1 MATTRDVWV
10 KGSAASRQTTQITF
24 SVRRADH
31 RLLRILL
38 GVLVLPLT
46 LLAVLVGG
54 TAPASA
60 VGAVSPSAS
69 TTNGFPT
76 WYQDSAGNRVE
87 QCLDP
92 LDPNCV
98 VLASPTFTPAAPLE
112 FPTNFPDEFFYALAE
127 SDILS
132 TPGCAG
138 TSPGKASVRLA
149 LEGAFINGDP
159 VAADR
164 MVFGRI
170 RVKVTSGLCPLTT
183 YRFQHPFGTT
193 TLTTNAA
200 GAIPANVGTQ
210 DVGCVPTTGVLCN
223 FATATTSPVFG
234 TAAAGGFLRWDPA
247 VAPAAPAGYLGDGAA
262 TLHPVVG
269 GTNGNSFTIQ
279 TAAGAPTGI
288 STSLFTVAGK
298 LAGPLSSTP
307 DPFDFGGV
315 RLGSASGKTVTI
327 TNVDRTPVTIGTAS
341 LSSPEITI
349 TGGSCVNGKVLTRD
363 QSCTYQLRF
372 APTGLAGRRAITL
385 TVPSTGG
392 IRSPQDLHLT
402 GSATNV
408 GDAPALS
415 ASSASLAFGN
425 VRVRTASPVQHL
437 VITNTG
443 LAPLGITD
451 VSFDPVTNPEPDQYR
466 ILSDSCSTGAFVD
479 PGRSCTIDVGFV
491 PFLSG
496 PHATRLLITSNAGTG
511 LDAVAVTGAGT
522 GGLAAVSADKQ
533 GNGFPEWYRDENGI
547 KVEPCLDQSDPNCV
561 VLPDEFFD
569 PAQPVVFPTNFP
581 GEFFYTVSTSDVVA
595 IRDPACSATPGK
607 ALMRSAVEGTFVD
620 AAPADGDQMVFGRIR
635 FSVTGGLC
643 PGTEYIFTSP
653 YGADSY
659 TTDTSGSLK
668 RSAATD
674 DVGCVPAPGA
684 PCVFA
689 DALSSRVLGS
699 FVRWDPAVAPAA
711 PAGYIGDGATLH
723 RITGAPFSPDGIA
736 PANYFEVTRASDG
749 VRVGRTDLFAVSGKL
764 RGPLEADRPTVTFS
778 SVPVGSTS
786 ATETVTYTNTGLAP
800 IGVTEVSLAGF
811 DGDDFAVA
819 GDSCTGT
826 SLDPGATCA
835 VSASFSPTSTG
846 DRSMAL
852 EVRHTGLNSP
862 LRVALTGVG
871 GAQGTAAAISL
882 APRSLDFVPLHV
894 GRTSTYQTVTVSN
907 AGGTAPLTFTAP
919 AELTGP
925 GNASFAIVHDR
936 CDAPVDPGASCEI
949 DVAFTPQ
956 APGSLSASLV
966 VHDNA
971 PGLTHS
977 LALTGRGSDA
987 VPDVSD
993 TADPANGFPQWYQ
1006 DENGVRLE
1014 PCLDTTSGNCIV
1026 LGDATYDPAQALSF
1040 PDNFPGEFFYAV
1052 ADSEPISLPGCAG
1065 TPAGIAF
1072 ARVALE
1078 GSFANGDPTAGDQ
1091 IVFGRVRI
1099 VVTSGLCASTPYT
1112 FDTPY
1117 GSFTFTTNS
1126 DGGFA
1131 RNVGTTDTGCGAAP
1145 CDFAEAVVS
1154 GPAQSFLRW
1163 SPADGVAPPAGY
1175 LGDGASF
1182 HHVVGGTYTRP
1193 GDSSPLDEFVI
1204 SDSAGN
1210 EIASSDR
1217 FLVSAKIAGP
1227 LQGDTAS
1234 IAFGHAPV
1242 GSTTASTTVTVTSAA
1257 QGTTPITG
1265 VTLTGAQAGDFALVG
1280 GTCSGAALALDGS
1293 CTVQVAFAPRA
1304 AGVRTASLRVAA
1316 GGQAVVVPLSG
1327 LGDAVPAP
1335 AIRVTPG
1342 VLSYGTVTSPGSATL
1357 TTTITNIGDAPL
1369 SVLGAA
1375 VSGPAASDYA
1385 AVSACPAQVAPGGTC
1400 TVAVTFTPSA
1410 AGARTA
1416 SLTVA
1421 HNATGGT
1428 TVVSLTGTGAGS
1440 TFTVSPDPVKL
1451 GTVNRNTTK
1460 TATVT
1465 VKNTGTTGFTIT
1477 GAVVTGAQS
1486 AFFTVTGP
1494 GCLNSVLAAGRSCN
1508 LTVSFRPT
1516 AATAY
1521 TGTLVVTGDTT
1532 TLPRTR
1538 SVQVTGTGK

>member
-1 MATTRDVWV
+1 MRVNHVHWAKGRD
-10 KGSAASRQTTQITF
+10 SAAGSTTI
-24 SVRRADH
+24 SVRRADN
-31 RLLRILL
+31 RLLRTVL

-60 VGAVSPSAS
+60 AGLASPSVS
-69 TTNGFPT
+69 TTNGFPL

-87 QCLDP
+87 QCLDT
-92 LDPNCV
+92 LDPNCL
-98 VLASPTFTPAAPLE
+98 VLASASFTPAAPLS

-149 LEGAFINGDP
+149 LEAAFINGAP
-159 VAADR
+159 AAADR

-170 RVKVTSGLCPLTT
+170 RIKVTSGLCPQTT

-200 GAIPANVGTQ
+200 GAIPANVGTV
-210 DVGCVPTTGVLCN
+210 DIGCVPATGVLCN

-269 GTNGNSFTIQ
+269 GTNGNSFTVQ

-288 STSLFTVAGK
+288 TTNLFTVAGK
-298 LAGPLSSTP
+298 LAGPLVSTP

-315 RLGSASGKTVTI
+315 RLGSASGKTVSV
-327 TNVDRTPVTIGTAS
+327 TNVDTAPVTIGTAA

-372 APTGLAGRRAITL
+372 APTGLAGRRAVTL

-392 IRSPQDLHLT
+392 IRSPQVFHLT
-402 GSATNV
+402 GSATNP
-408 GDAPALS
+408 GAAPVASLS
-415 ASSASLAFGN
+415 SPTLAFGN
-425 VRVRTASPVQHL
+425 VRVRTAAALQQL

-443 LAPLGITD
+443 TAPLGITD

-479 PGRSCTIDVGFV
+479 PGQTCTVDVGFT

-496 PHATRLLITSNAGTG
+496 AHPTRLLITSNAGTG
-511 LDAVAVTGAGT
+511 LDTVAVTGTGT
-522 GGLAAVSADKQ
+522 GGAAAVSAEKQ
-533 GNGFPEWYRDENGI
+533 GNGFPEWYRDEAGV
-547 KVEPCLDQSDPNCV
+547 KVVPCLDQNDPNCV

-569 PAQPVVFPTNFP
+569 PARPVEFPTNFP

-595 IRDPACSATPGK
+595 IRDPACAATPGK

-620 AAPADGDQMVFGRIR
+620 AAPADGDQMVFGRVR

-689 DALSSRVLGS
+689 DAISSRVLGS

-723 RITGAPFSPDGIA
+723 RITGAPYSPDGIS
-736 PANYFEVTRASDG
+736 PANYFQVTRASDG
-749 VRVGRTDLFAVSGKL
+749 VPVGRTDLFAVSGKL
-764 RGPLEADRPTVTFS
+764 RGPLEADRPSVTFS

-786 ATETVTYTNTGLAP
+786 ATEKVTYTNTGLAP
-800 IGVTEVSLAGF
+800 ISVTEVGLTGF
-811 DGDDFAVA
+811 DGADFAVT
-819 GDSCTGT
+819 GDSCTGAD
-826 SLDPGATCA
+826 LVPGATCD
-835 VSASFSPTSTG
+835 VSASFSPTATG
-846 DRSMAL
+846 DRSMTLA
-852 EVRHTGLNSP
+852 VRHTGLNSP
-862 LRVALTGVG
+862 LQVALGGVG

-882 APRSLDFVPLHV
+882 APRSLDFAPLHV
-894 GRTSTYQTVTVSN
+894 GRTSPYQTVTVSN
-907 AGGTAPLTFTAP
+907 AGGTAPLTMTAP
-919 AELTGP
+919 PSLAGP
-925 GNASFAIVHDR
+925 GAASFAIVHDR
-936 CDAPVDPGASCEI
+936 CDAPVAPGDSCEI
-949 DVAFTPQ
+949 DIAFDPQ
-956 APGSLSASLV
+956 AAGALSASLV
-966 VHDNA
+966 LQDNA
-971 PGLTHS
+971 PGLSHS

-987 VPDVSD
+987 VPAVSPGL
-993 TADPANGFPQWYQ
+993 DPGNGFPQWYQ

-1052 ADSEPISLPGCAG
+1052 ADSEPISTPGCAG
-1065 TPAGIAF
+1065 TPAGLAF
-1072 ARVALE
+1072 VRVALE
-1078 GSFANGDPTAGDQ
+1078 GSFAGGDPVAGDQ
-1091 IVFGRVRI
+1091 TTFGRVRI
-1099 VVTSGLCASTPYT
+1099 VVTSGLCPSTPYT
-1112 FDTPY
+1112 FETPY
-1117 GSFTFTTNS
+1117 GSVDVTTDGN
-1126 DGGFA
+1126 GGFA
-1131 RNVGTTDTGCGAAP
+1131 RNVGTTDVGCGAAP
-1145 CDFAEAVVS
+1145 CAFGDTLAS

-1175 LGDGASF
+1175 LGDGAAF

-1193 GDSSPLDEFVI
+1193 GDSSPLNEFVI

-1217 FLVSAKIAGP
+1217 FLVSGKIAGP
-1227 LQGDTAS
+1227 LQADTAS

-1242 GSTTASTTVTVTSAA
+1242 GSTTGSTTVTVTSAA
-1257 QGTTPITG
+1257 LGQTPITG
-1265 VTLTGAQAGDFALVG
+1265 VTLTGANAADFTIVG
-1280 GTCSGAALALDGS
+1280 GTCQGATLALDGT
-1293 CTVQVAFAPRA
+1293 CTVDVAFSPRTS
-1304 AGVRTASLRVAA
+1304 GVRTASLRAA
-1316 GGQAVVVPLSG
+1316 TNGQAVSVPLTG

-1342 VLSYGTVTSPGSATL
+1342 VLAFGTVTAPNSSTL
-1357 TTTITNIGDAPL
+1357 TTTIANTGDAPL
-1369 SVLGAA
+1369 SILGAG
-1375 VSGPAASDYA
+1375 VTGGAASDYTA
-1385 AVSACPAQVAPGGTC
+1385 LSACPAQVLPGGSC
-1400 TVAVTFTPSA
+1400 TIAVTFTPSS

-1416 SLTVA
+1416 SLTIT
-1421 HNATGGT
+1421 HNATGGQ

-1440 TFTVSPDPVKL
+1440 SFTLSPDPVKL

-1465 VKNTGTTGFTIT
+1465 VKNTGTTGFRIT
-1477 GAVVTGAQS
+1477 SAAVQGAQS
-1486 AFFTVTGP
+1486 AFFTVTGAN
-1494 GCLNSVLAAGRSCN
+1494 CLGSVLAAGRSCN

-1521 TGTLVVTGDTT
+1521 TGTLVVTGDST
-1532 TLPRTR
+1532 TLPASR
-1538 SVQVTGTGK
+1538 SVQLTGTGK